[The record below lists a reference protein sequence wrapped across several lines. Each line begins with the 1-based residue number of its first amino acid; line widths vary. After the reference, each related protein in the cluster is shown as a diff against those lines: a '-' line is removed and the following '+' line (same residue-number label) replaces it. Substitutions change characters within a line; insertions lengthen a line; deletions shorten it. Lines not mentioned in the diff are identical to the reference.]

1 MLKSCNARGVGVVSL
16 KTTLKRAPGAC
27 AEGLLTEGDRAA
39 CLIECV
45 ENAFSRRAWE
55 PR

>member
-16 KTTLKRAPGAC
+16 KTTVKRAPGDGAD
-27 AEGLLTEGDRAA
+27 GLLTEGGRAA

-45 ENAFSRRAWE
+45 ENAF
-55 PR
+55 P